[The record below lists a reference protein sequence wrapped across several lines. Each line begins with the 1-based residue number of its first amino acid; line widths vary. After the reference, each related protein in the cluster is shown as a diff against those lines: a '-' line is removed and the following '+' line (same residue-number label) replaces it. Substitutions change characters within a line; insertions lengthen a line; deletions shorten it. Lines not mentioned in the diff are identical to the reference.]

1 MRLRINTRVRKV
13 GGRSSIAQNMPE
25 SYVLRAC
32 RVYHFISVSVSL
44 FAWVQLDV
52 YVSYVVD
59 G

>member
-1 MRLRINTRVRKV
+1 M
-13 GGRSSIAQNMPE
+13 AQNMPE
-25 SYVLRAC
+25 SYVLRTC

-52 YVSYVVD
+52 YVSCIVD